1 MSEIPAFSLVLGGPL
16 YRFCQWTGLVRA
28 PVELAHRR
36 IFAAV
41 AITWVPML
49 LLSISAHQAVG
60 GVTVPFLLDL
70 DAQARF
76 LITLPLLIV
85 AEVFAQPQIRNVV
98 GEFTGRGLVPPDDVG
113 RFQSI
118 VVSSIELTDSNLVE
132 LALLVFAVWGGQWLW
147 RQDIAAH
154 VATWY
159 GALGGDGRVQ
169 LTPAGYWHAYVALP
183 LVRFLVLRWFYRL
196 MIWYR
201 FVWKVSRIHLRLNP
215 LHSDLAGGLG
225 FLDQSIFGFGPLVLA
240 QSVLLSSVI
249 ADRILFEGARLSDQ
263 EVDLVVVPVFLMVLV
278 LTPLTFFV
286 MQLAQAKIRG
296 RLEFG
301 RLASRYVTGF
311 REKWL
316 SGAAERE
323 ELVGT
328 SDIQSLADLTNSFEV
343 VRRMRW
349 VPVGRDTLITLGT
362 QIVLPLLPLGLTV
375 VPLGEILNRVV
386 KVLIK

>member
-1 MSEIPAFSLVLGGPL
+1 MSEIPAFSLVLGGPW
-16 YRFCQWTGLVRA
+16 YRFCQWTGLVRP
-28 PVELAHRR
+28 PVELVHRR

-41 AITWVPML
+41 AFTWVPML
-49 LLSISAHQAVG
+49 LLSVTAHQAVSG
-60 GVTVPFLLDL
+60 TTVPFLLDL
-70 DAQARF
+70 DVQARF
-76 LITLPLLIV
+76 LLTLPLLIIS
-85 AEVFAQPQIRNVV
+85 EVFAQPVIRNVV
-98 GEFTGRGLVPPDDVG
+98 GEFTRRGLVAAENLG
-113 RFQSI
+113 RFESV
-118 VVSSIELTDSNLVE
+118 VVSSIELTNSNLVE
-132 LALLVFAVWGGQWLW
+132 FALLAFAVWGGQWLW
-147 RQDIAAH
+147 RQDVATH

-159 GALGGDGRVQ
+159 GAQGGDGRVH

-183 LVRFLVLRWFYRL
+183 LVRFLVLRWVYRL
-196 MIWYR
+196 VIWYR
-201 FVWKVSRIHLRLNP
+201 FVWRVSRIPLRLNP

-225 FLDQSIFGFGPLVLA
+225 FIDQSIYGFGPLVLA

-249 ADRILFEGARLSDQ
+249 ADRILFEGAKLMDQ
-263 EVDLVVVPVFLMVLV
+263 QVDLIVVPIFLMVLV

-286 MQLAQAKIRG
+286 MQLGEAKIRG

-349 VPVGRDTLITLGT
+349 VPLGRDTLLTLAV

-375 VPLGEILNRVV
+375 VPLNDILDSAI
-386 KVLIK
+386 KVLI